1 MSILSN
7 ISSLFVRNKDPR
19 VDALHQA
26 ELQRIG
32 GLLSA
37 MGTAQG
43 DSIFDGFDAVS
54 RASPYI
60 ERSYNDTLNKIR
72 QSDLAE
78 QQRKE
83 AMSFQKQLQDERL
96 ANERYLMAMRLSG
109 LRNNNGLNTLFT
121 STPDSSGGSIPPIPS
136 VPPISPV
143 PPATMPSPIQATL
156 NPDEADVPIPIFKED
171 LAATLNP
178 PITSGVTNVSNVN
191 KAVAAAATPTMATST
206 TPTTDKYKVNM
217 MTMTGDINKQ
227 YGDERDAMLNKM
239 SKIDTSDSPTGG
251 IPAKSQLS
259 PSEDLKVKSL
269 PIIDRYNRTHNG
281 LGDTLY
287 NIATYNLPPD
297 LLFKQLTDPS
307 AYNNAYTALKQINP
321 DFHPDGFKNKQQLY
335 NELNNSKGA
344 TRQLL
349 VSANTAYKHLN
360 NLESDYDKLNNSSLK
375 PFNWTVNEI
384 EQLLGS
390 NPYYTKANADLDTFN
405 AENEKLLLGG
415 KPTVASLKKADSEIS
430 VNDGPTQMHSYI
442 NARRKLF
449 MERAIAGL
457 RGAAASSG
465 ANTTAFPNDI
475 LDNGLLNDLSNHDY
489 IQIKG
494 NHFYLKDKDDSD
506 NGNFKHI
513 TYGVL

>member
-143 PPATMPSPIQATL
+143 PPATMPSPIQVTL

-206 TPTTDKYKVNM
+206 TPTT
-217 MTMTGDINKQ
+217 
-227 YGDERDAMLNKM
+227 
-239 SKIDTSDSPTGG
+239 
-251 IPAKSQLS
+251 KSQLS

-475 LDNGLLNDLSNHDY
+475 LDNGLLNDLSNHGY